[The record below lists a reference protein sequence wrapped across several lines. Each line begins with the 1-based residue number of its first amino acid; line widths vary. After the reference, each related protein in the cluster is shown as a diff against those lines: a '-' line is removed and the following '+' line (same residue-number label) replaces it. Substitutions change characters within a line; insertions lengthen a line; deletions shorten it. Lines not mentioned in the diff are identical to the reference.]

1 MINYEYSVYL
11 DSKEKTLRTFLLLNV
26 HRLKRSHEDFKD
38 MLRRTMQYGIN
49 FNFRKCELYQLISAR
64 DQGSKILKTQ
74 FFMFTAI
81 QLKL

>member
-1 MINYEYSVYL
+1 
-11 DSKEKTLRTFLLLNV
+11 
-26 HRLKRSHEDFKD
+26 
-38 MLRRTMQYGIN
+38 MQYGIN

-81 QLKL
+81 KLKLWQSLFMKSNPFETSPSKEPGNCKTNVA

>member
-1 MINYEYSVYL
+1 MYL

-26 HRLKRSHEDFKD
+26 HPLKRSHEDLKD
-38 MLRRTMQYGIN
+38 MLRRTMQYDIN
-49 FNFRKCELYQLISAR
+49 FTFRKCELYQLISAR

>member
-1 MINYEYSVYL
+1 MYL

-26 HRLKRSHEDFKD
+26 HPLKRSHEDFKD
-38 MLRRTMQYGIN
+38 MLRRTMQYDIN
-49 FNFRKCELYQLISAR
+49 FTFRKCELYQLISAR

-81 QLKL
+81 QLKR